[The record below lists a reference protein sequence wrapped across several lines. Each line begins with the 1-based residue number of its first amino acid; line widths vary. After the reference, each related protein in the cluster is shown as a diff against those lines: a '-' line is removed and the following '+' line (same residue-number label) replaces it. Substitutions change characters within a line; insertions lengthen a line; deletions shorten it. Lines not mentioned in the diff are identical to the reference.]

1 MPLIQSGKTFNDGEQ
16 LTAGKLNQM
25 FSDASLST
33 AGVDG
38 TSIIVNANDVLA
50 VRSINSSRIDTGAV
64 ITDKLPDSTVT
75 ATDGTPDGVTL
86 PKLQHIETDKI
97 LGRTTTGDGVVEAI
111 GLNTDDAMASAS
123 ATTLATDGSIKTY
136 VTAMRPKFVSLTGG
150 TTDLVKT
157 TASVSTAEYTYN
169 IADFTSSDSDF
180 GTSKIVALIV
190 QGFTSSNQGQNN
202 VQVRLP
208 NDKFTTICSTS
219 ADSSADFTQDHGST
233 NIPINSGQ
241 SSIVIRHS
249 VSDAQ
254 TNAAVSTIK
263 GVIIHPGL

>member
-25 FSDASLST
+25 FSDANLST

-75 ATDGTPDGVTL
+75 ATDGTPDGVTF

-97 LGRTTTGDGVVEAI
+97 LGRTTTGDGIVETI

-123 ATTLATDGSIKTY
+123 ATTLATDGSIKAY
-136 VTAMRPKFVSLTGG
+136 VDTLETNPVDLT
-150 TTDLVKT
+150 LLNN
-157 TASVSTAEYTYN
+157 A
-169 IADFTSSDSDF
+169 
-180 GTSKIVALIV
+180 VAY
-190 QGFTSSNQGQNN
+190 
-202 VQVRLP
+202 
-208 NDKFTTICSTS
+208 
-219 ADSSADFTQDHGST
+219 
-233 NIPINSGQ
+233 
-241 SSIVIRHS
+241 
-249 VSDAQ
+249 
-254 TNAAVSTIK
+254 
-263 GVIIHPGL
+263 GVAYEVPS